1 MAVWCDST
9 DLNRATVVYI
19 LLTEAF
25 ESSQVVNLAVC
36 IFWMCRHG
44 VNLIDVNLKNSRR
57 LPFSKVV
64 VCDKKPSW
72 LPVLICIPAAFVAG
86 STAVE
91 TRQVV
96 RVRILSKQ
104 HLQSVLLIRK
114 THTHT
119 HTCKKRHFALPWT
132 HHTVLIQHQSA
143 LWFFSWFLFKMNQ
156 NTPAEVC
163 KSYFCFGLIFF

>member
-9 DLNRATVVYI
+9 GLNRATVVYI

-44 VNLIDVNLKNSRR
+44 VNLTDVNLKNSRR

-114 THTHT
+114 THTHARKDT
-119 HTCKKRHFALPWT
+119 LLSHEHTIKCWSSTKVHY
-132 HHTVLIQHQSA
+132 V
-143 LWFFSWFLFKMNQ
+143 FFH
-156 NTPAEVC
+156 
-163 KSYFCFGLIFF
+163 GLYLK

>member
-1 MAVWCDST
+1 
-9 DLNRATVVYI
+9 
-19 LLTEAF
+19 
-25 ESSQVVNLAVC
+25 
-36 IFWMCRHG
+36 MCRHG

-119 HTCKKRHFALPWT
+119 HMQEKTLCSPMNTPYSVDPAPKCIMGFFA
-132 HHTVLIQHQSA
+132 
-143 LWFFSWFLFKMNQ
+143 WFLFKINQ

-163 KSYFCFGLIFF
+163 KSYFCFGLIFFKL

>member
-9 DLNRATVVYI
+9 GLNRATVVYI
-19 LLTEAF
+19 LLTETF

-72 LPVLICIPAAFVAG
+72 LPVLICILAAFVAG

-104 HLQSVLLIRK
+104 HLQSVLLIIK
-114 THTHT
+114 THTHMQENT
-119 HTCKKRHFALPWT
+119 LCSP
-132 HHTVLIQHQSA
+132 
-143 LWFFSWFLFKMNQ
+143 M
-156 NTPAEVC
+156 NTPYSVDPAP
-163 KSYFCFGLIFF
+163 KCFMFFFFHGFYLK